1 MNIQEATEV
10 NSNSTHPIFSWT
22 VDGGEADLSI
32 AMRADVNVLLTGPAD
47 SALAM
52 ARRIHDESGWRYGPL
67 VVVDCTDP
75 HELERRL
82 TRAFSLGADLSP
94 DAPLRLV
101 QAGTVLLREVGQT
114 PAPLQH
120 WLAARLAELR
130 TSRRSRCR
138 VMATTSE
145 RLLDR
150 VLEGSF
156 DDRLFYRLNVIHI
169 PLPEG

>member
-1 MNIQEATEV
+1 MNFQEATEV
-10 NSNSTHPIFSWT
+10 NSNSSHPNPRWT
-22 VDGGEADLSI
+22 VHADEADLFV

-52 ARRIHDESGWRYGPL
+52 ANRIHDESGWRHGPL

-75 HELERRL
+75 RELERRL
-82 TRAFSLGADLSP
+82 TRAFSVGADLSP
-94 DAPLRLV
+94 GAPLRLM
-101 QAGTVLLREVGQT
+101 QSGTVLLREVGQI
-114 PAPLQH
+114 PAPLQQ
-120 WLAARLAELR
+120 WLDGRLGELR

-169 PLPEG
+169 PLSEG